1 MAEDEGCPD
10 CRSIEG
16 GNCPTCCSCTRMEKK
31 NVREGI
37 NGRYL
42 REIIVCKDC
51 GYFDVLQEIDYRTE
65 FPPL

>member
-1 MAEDEGCPD
+1 
-10 CRSIEG
+10 
-16 GNCPTCCSCTRMEKK
+16 MEKK

-51 GYFDVLQEIDYRTE
+51 GYFDVLQEMDYYTE